1 MANLITLQGSDPI
14 KGSRETI
21 NQNFIAVMSDFAGT
35 SFPTEN
41 LAVGMTFYNTDEKKT
56 YRLTALPNTWEEEK
70 SASTWNEIEGKPN
83 FAAVATSG
91 SYNDLSNKPTIPT
104 KISQLENDS
113 GFMTEF
119 PEMYVDAINANTS
132 NIAALKEKTANITR
146 NNAAT
151 VVSGVTIQ
159 NGIVYGDLTGNA
171 DTATSATKAA
181 QDNKGNV
188 ISDTYATITQL
199 NAKAPLVSN
208 AGAHNSIFRGKNL
221 GTSVTSAQWA
231 VIKAG
236 TFEDMYIGD
245 YWSIGGVDYVIA
257 AFDYYL
263 KTGDNAAVSHH
274 HVTLVPRTA
283 LYNEQMNE
291 TDVVTGGYV
300 GSKMYISNLNQAK
313 TTIQNAFGSAHILT
327 VRQLFTTAT
336 NAQYGFA
343 TAYEWSDASV
353 WLMNE
358 VNVYGCYIHTD
369 RYHIVNSWTA
379 SKFSI
384 DISQYPL
391 FAFDKTAIHTR
402 YSYWLRDVATSEHFA
417 NVSSYSY
424 SSLNTASYSSGVRP
438 AFNIYQS

>member
-41 LAVGMTFYNTDEKKT
+41 LAVGMTFYNTDEKKE

-119 PEMYVDAINANTS
+119 PEMYVNAIHANTS
-132 NIAALKEKTANITR
+132 NIAALQEKTANITR
-146 NNAAT
+146 SNATT

-199 NAKAPLVSN
+199 NAKPPLASN
-208 AGAHNSIFRGKNL
+208 AGAHNGIFRGKNL
-221 GTSVTSAQWA
+221 GSSLTEAQSAAIQ
-231 VIKAG
+231 AG
-236 TFEDMYIGD
+236 TFDDLYIGD
-245 YWSIGGVDYVIA
+245 YWTIGGVDYVIV
-257 AFDYYL
+257 AFDYYYN
-263 KTGDNAAVSHH
+263 TGGTPSTTHHAVI
-274 HVTLVPRTA
+274 VPREP
-283 LYNEQMNE
+283 LYNAQMN
-291 TDVVTGGYV
+291 TSDVTTGAYV
-300 GSKMYISNLNQAK
+300 GSAMYTSNLNTAK
-313 TTIQNAFGSAHILT
+313 TTITNAFGSGHLLT
-327 VRQLFTTAT
+327 IRQYFHNAVTNGYETNGTWYDTT
-336 NAQYGFA
+336 
-343 TAYEWSDASV
+343 V
-353 WLMNE
+353 WLMAE
-358 VNVYGCYIHTD
+358 ANVYGSNVFKSHCNGT
-369 RYHIVNSWTA
+369 SWA
-379 SKFSI
+379 NRHSI
-384 DISQYPL
+384 DNRQYPYFHYAPL
-391 FAFDKTAIHTR
+391 SENRRT
-402 YSYWLRDVATSEHFA
+402 YWLRDVASSTRFA
-417 NVSSYSY
+417 DVASDGRSHA
-424 SSLNTASYSSGVRP
+424 NTASTSYGVRP
-438 AFNIYQS
+438 AFCIK